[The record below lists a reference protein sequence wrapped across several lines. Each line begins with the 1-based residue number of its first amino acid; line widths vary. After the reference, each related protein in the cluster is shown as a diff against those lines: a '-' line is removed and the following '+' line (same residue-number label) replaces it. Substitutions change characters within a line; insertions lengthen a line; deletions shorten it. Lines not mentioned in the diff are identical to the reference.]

1 MTKFYTRIADYY
13 DDIFPSGKAQL
24 QFISETT
31 GHPPKAILDVA
42 CGSGGYSKA
51 LSDFGYRVTAIDLD
65 EKMVDNLKKKDDK
78 IDVRVL
84 NMLHIEHLPGKYDS
98 IFCIGNSLVHLN
110 DLGEVGLFL
119 RACKNKLKKGGKLIL
134 QVINFDRI
142 LAKGITSLPTLS
154 KEDKNLSF
162 ERNYRYISE
171 QHKIDFHTILTVNDQ
186 VLENHVLLFP
196 IKSAELR
203 GLLEESGFTTIQ
215 FYGNFKKDEFEEME
229 SSPLVIVAEK

>member
-1 MTKFYTRIADYY
+1 MTKFYTRIAEYY
-13 DDIFPSGKAQL
+13 DDIFPTGQAQCQL
-24 QFISETT
+24 ITKVT
-31 GHPPKAILDVA
+31 GDPPKDILDVA

-51 LSDFGYRVTAIDLD
+51 LSDSGYRVTAVDLD
-65 EKMVDNLKKKDDK
+65 DKMVENLKKKDDK
-78 IDVRVL
+78 IDARVL
-84 NMLHIEHLPGKYDS
+84 NMLHIEQLPGKYDS

-110 DLGEVGLFL
+110 NLGEIGVFLQACGNKL
-119 RACKNKLKKGGKLIL
+119 RAGGKLIL

-142 LAKGITSLPTLS
+142 LAKGITSLPTLY

-162 ERNYRYISE
+162 ERYYRYIPE

-203 GLLEESGFTTIQ
+203 GLLEESGFTNIQ
-215 FYGNFKKDEFEEME
+215 FYGNFTKEKFTEME
-229 SSPLVIVAEK
+229 SSPLVVVAEK